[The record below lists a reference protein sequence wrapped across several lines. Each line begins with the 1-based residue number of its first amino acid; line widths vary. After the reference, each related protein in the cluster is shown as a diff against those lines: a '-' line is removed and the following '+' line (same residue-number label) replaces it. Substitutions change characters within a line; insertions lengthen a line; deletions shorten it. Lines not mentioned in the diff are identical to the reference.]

1 MFFIKRKFAIRILA
15 IAFLLG
21 AFVLVNKFVF
31 AETSSIGECKDNNI
45 SVQDCPSFLQ
55 GKINSLQGQARTLA
69 SQIEIMDNQIN
80 LTEAKIE
87 ANKRQILDLTLDIDT
102 ATNKISS
109 LQNSLNK
116 ITGVLLNRIVAT
128 YEAGRVQPLEM
139 LLSSGNASNLL
150 ARLNYLKIA
159 QAHDKKL
166 IYDVQQAKNDYTNQK
181 DILETKR
188 KKVESLKKQLEAY
201 TAQLEQEKQDKQMLL
216 TVTQNDEILYQQELQ
231 AALAEQAA
239 IEAAIVSGVQVGSV
253 KQGDPIALVG
263 NSGWHPDPNLSCS
276 TGPHL
281 HFEVRENNQWSNPT
295 NFLKSKGVIDD
306 QNQGR
311 LTITLGSGDWE
322 WPLSDPIKITQFYG
336 QTPYSWKY
344 RYSGGIHT
352 GIDMVSDG
360 GNVIRAPKDGT
371 LYKYSQLC
379 VEGGNII
386 NIVYID
392 HGNNVVSFYLH
403 VQ

>member
-239 IEAAIVSGVQVGSV
+239 IEQITAGLGNAVSVGAV
-253 KQGDPIALVG
+253 KEGDVIG
-263 NSGWHPDPNLSCS
+263 YMISGKSACS
-276 TGPHL
+276 SGTHL
-281 HFEVRENNQWSNPT
+281 HFEVRKDSTVADPTAYLSN
-295 NFLKSKGVIDD
+295 KSVTFDNSPDGAFSFA
-306 QNQGR
+306 
-311 LTITLGSGDWE
+311 GSWN
-322 WPLSDPIKITQFYG
+322 WPVSDPVLIEQGFGMTYWARIGWYG
-336 QTPYSWKY
+336 
-344 RYSGGIHT
+344 GGPHT
-352 GIDMVSDG
+352 GIDLFSKSSLETRAVKDGELFRGSIACGGGQLLFARVDQSDG
-360 GNVIRAPKDGT
+360 IQT
-371 LYKYSQLC
+371 Y
-379 VEGGNII
+379 
-386 NIVYID
+386 
-392 HGNNVVSFYLH
+392 YLH
-403 VQ
+403 IVPN